1 MSTEPNATSQS
12 EPVESVEVM
21 YAARESSVGNPQLL
35 AGMVYQTLGPH
46 TSDPVVAEVL
56 ELGIEPLQGDCP
68 FPHHAVM
75 RSHTKSVVFTHGNH
89 AFIYALGSASKAN
102 SQQGENQFVET
113 LCETLVA
120 LRPRRLYIHEFTRM
134 VRSADWSNKL
144 MRTLRD
150 TGTVVH
156 TGGVEIDV
164 RTADGRLQ
172 YLLLTLI
179 ADQDRIRLLVK
190 LFGGVVNK
198 HQRGQWILGKESV
211 PLGYRL
217 EDGKIVL
224 DESQVE
230 STRQLI
236 SLMADPSLSARV
248 VIDLAGKAGCTSPTI
263 QRIHGPDATF
273 ADVRRADSRLRSLLD
288 CLDVWE
294 HGRVVLRLPNPF
306 PGMKRYGEYEVTDP
320 SPPEHFGFV
329 EFPYELE
336 QPEGGWA
343 APEVFEA
350 ARQRGLSRKQRQ
362 ALGRVAPTGGA
373 SHRKRRPLSGW
384 AAWSNESHHY
394 RLSGN
399 STFYLLFQRPLLDGV
414 AWTDDRGRNAD
425 RIASIDTLEL
435 HQAIVDWCLAALR
448 NGAGVELID
457 ALRFWHLPDVRV
469 SVVDEDERKQRLLVS
484 EIDDTTRSYEQAR
497 RNANRTTDPDLVDD
511 FPADAA
517 LLRGKL
523 RQLEKQL
530 DELGSDTAL
539 PTLEQFTSDA
549 SFIAHGIAALAHCG
563 ADAPAELAAQL
574 SEVLEFTNVALDQVA
589 RTVTFTFR
597 LLLPADGKVAYF
609 GPITAT
615 VANRAYPGTLK
626 GLPRLEE
633 ARTLLCDQ
641 SADSPHRATRQ
652 LAARLV
658 EIGWS
663 PLAASTLARSG
674 VEPLYRIALQLLGDN
689 QPLDDLDPELVQHVL
704 ATYADPK
711 FTWNPRYHHVD
722 CTTRQRLIDLVLAA
736 GGQVTHEDLLNQLDG
751 SGVQPADVTIMSL
764 PQTFGTAPTWPPS
777 ILRIGDWGRR
787 SPRSTRSLLVVEC
800 PHCDGWASTAV
811 RTPEVP
817 TGLLCPDCRRMP
829 TADSPLFPRLYT
841 GL

>member
-1 MSTEPNATSQS
+1 
-12 EPVESVEVM
+12 
-21 YAARESSVGNPQLL
+21 
-35 AGMVYQTLGPH
+35 
-46 TSDPVVAEVL
+46 
-56 ELGIEPLQGDCP
+56 
-68 FPHHAVM
+68 
-75 RSHTKSVVFTHGNH
+75 
-89 AFIYALGSASKAN
+89 
-102 SQQGENQFVET
+102 
-113 LCETLVA
+113 
-120 LRPRRLYIHEFTRM
+120 
-134 VRSADWSNKL
+134 
-144 MRTLRD
+144 
-150 TGTVVH
+150 
-156 TGGVEIDV
+156 
-164 RTADGRLQ
+164 
-172 YLLLTLI
+172 
-179 ADQDRIRLLVK
+179 
-190 LFGGVVNK
+190 
-198 HQRGQWILGKESV
+198 
-211 PLGYRL
+211 
-217 EDGKIVL
+217 
-224 DESQVE
+224 
-230 STRQLI
+230 
-236 SLMADPSLSARV
+236 
-248 VIDLAGKAGCTSPTI
+248 
-263 QRIHGPDATF
+263 
-273 ADVRRADSRLRSLLD
+273 
-288 CLDVWE
+288 
-294 HGRVVLRLPNPF
+294 
-306 PGMKRYGEYEVTDP
+306 
-320 SPPEHFGFV
+320 
-329 EFPYELE
+329 
-336 QPEGGWA
+336 
-343 APEVFEA
+343 
-350 ARQRGLSRKQRQ
+350 
-362 ALGRVAPTGGA
+362 
-373 SHRKRRPLSGW
+373 
-384 AAWSNESHHY
+384 
-394 RLSGN
+394 
-399 STFYLLFQRPLLDGV
+399 LLDGV

-457 ALRFWHLPDVRV
+457 ALRFWHLSDVRV

-817 TGLLCPDCRRMP
+817 TGRSQAACAWLRPGDGNDQRRRALRTRDRRP
-829 TADSPLFPRLYT
+829 GPRLAPVCVARQRGRFRRASAPKSGNAIGDAGRDAPADDVLDGRGGT
-841 GL
+841 PGQAMFTDGSRWRSQSLRWPTMTVIALRCSGCSAFQLWREDEVSDAA